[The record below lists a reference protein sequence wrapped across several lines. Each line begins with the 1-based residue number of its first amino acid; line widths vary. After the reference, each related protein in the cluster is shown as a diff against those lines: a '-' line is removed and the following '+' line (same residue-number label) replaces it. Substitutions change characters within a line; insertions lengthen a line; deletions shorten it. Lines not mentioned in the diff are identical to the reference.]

1 MSAVLDIQAISKTY
15 RQGTRKLDVLHHVSL
30 SVSAGEIVGLMGQS
44 GAGKSTLLH
53 IAGLLERPSSG
64 EVVIA
69 GKAYAGISERERTK
83 VRLARLG
90 FVYQF
95 HHLLPEFSALE
106 NVAMP
111 LIIAGFSLQ
120 EAEKRASGLLDR
132 MGLSERLDHRPA
144 QLSGGEQQRVAI
156 ARALANEP
164 DILFAD
170 EPTGNLDEATAD
182 RVMVLLLDVVR
193 EQGLAALVATHNPGL
208 AERMD
213 RSLILREGRL
223 VTA

>member
-1 MSAVLDIQAISKTY
+1 MTAVLDIQAISKAY
-15 RQGTRKLDVLHHVSL
+15 RQGSRTLEVLHGVSL

-53 IAGLLERPSSG
+53 IAGLLERPTNG
-64 EVVIA
+64 EIAIA
-69 GKAYAGISERERTK
+69 GKAYAGSSERERTK
-83 VRLARLG
+83 VRLSRLG

-95 HHLLPEFSALE
+95 HHLLPEFTALE

-111 LIIAGFSLQ
+111 LIIAGSS
-120 EAEKRASGLLDR
+120 ARDANGRASELLDR

-156 ARALANEP
+156 ARALANNP

-182 RVMVLLLDVVR
+182 RVMALLLDVVR

-208 AERMD
+208 ADRMD
-213 RSLILREGRL
+213 RTLTLREGRL
-223 VTA
+223 IKP